1 MNNKMTQITFDELYA
16 HQERRICQ
24 QSLAQLIR
32 LNQWKE
38 DGIIYDEPDQEMLVG
53 ESSEILNSLQ
63 RKKDQRKK
71 EILALDQ
78 RIRLEKEKD
87 RRRREMD
94 AASRKK
100 NK

>member
-1 MNNKMTQITFDELYA
+1 MRNEPNQITFDELYA
-16 HQERRICQ
+16 HQERLCQ

-78 RIRLEKEKD
+78 RIRLEKERDK
-87 RRRREMD
+87 RNREID
-94 AASRKK
+94 AARKK
-100 NK
+100 KK

>member
-1 MNNKMTQITFDELYA
+1 MQNEPNQITFDELYA
-16 HQERRICQ
+16 HQERLCQ

-38 DGIIYDEPDQEMLVG
+38 NGIVYDDQEVSVG
-53 ESSEILNSLQ
+53 ENSEILNSLQ

-78 RIRLEKEKD
+78 RIRLEKERDK
-87 RRRREMD
+87 RNRETD
-94 AASRKK
+94 AARKK
-100 NK
+100 KK

>member
-1 MNNKMTQITFDELYA
+1 MTQITFDELYA
-16 HQERRICQ
+16 HQERLCQ

>member
-1 MNNKMTQITFDELYA
+1 MNNEPNQITFDELYA
-16 HQERRICQ
+16 HQERLCQ

-38 DGIIYDEPDQEMLVG
+38 NGAIYDNQEVLVG
-53 ESSEILNSLQ
+53 ENSEILNSLQ

-78 RIRLEKEKD
+78 RIRLEKERDK
-87 RRRREMD
+87 RNRETD
-94 AASRKK
+94 AARKK
-100 NK
+100 KK

>member
-1 MNNKMTQITFDELYA
+1 MQNEPNQITFDELYA
-16 HQERRICQ
+16 HQERICQ

-38 DGIIYDEPDQEMLVG
+38 NGIVYDDQEVLVG
-53 ESSEILNSLQ
+53 ENSEILNSLQ

-78 RIRLEKEKD
+78 QIRLEKEKD

-94 AASRKK
+94 ASRKK

>member
-1 MNNKMTQITFDELYA
+1 MNNKMSHITFDELYA
-16 HQERRICQ
+16 HQERLCQ

-38 DGIIYDEPDQEMLVG
+38 DGIIYDEPDQDLLVG

-87 RRRREMD
+87 KRQREMD
-94 AASRKK
+94 AARKK

>member
-16 HQERRICQ
+16 HQERLCQ

-38 DGIIYDEPDQEMLVG
+38 NGIVYDDQEVLVG
-53 ESSEILNSLQ
+53 ENSEILNSLQ

-87 RRRREMD
+87 KRNRELD
-94 AASRKK
+94 AARNKK
-100 NK
+100 K

>member
-1 MNNKMTQITFDELYA
+1 MNNKMTQTTFDELYA
-16 HQERRICQ
+16 HQERLCQ

-94 AASRKK
+94 AARKK

>member
-1 MNNKMTQITFDELYA
+1 MNNEPNQITFDELYA
-16 HQERRICQ
+16 HQERLCQ

-32 LNQWKE
+32 LSQWKE
-38 DGIIYDEPDQEMLVG
+38 NGIIYDNQEVLVG
-53 ESSEILNSLQ
+53 ENSEILNSLQ

-78 RIRLEKEKD
+78 RIRLEKETD

-94 AASRKK
+94 ASRKK

>member
-1 MNNKMTQITFDELYA
+1 MNNEPNQITFDELYA
-16 HQERRICQ
+16 HQERLCQ

-38 DGIIYDEPDQEMLVG
+38 NGIIYDDQEVLVG
-53 ESSEILNSLQ
+53 ENSEILNSLQ

-78 RIRLEKEKD
+78 RIRLEKERDK
-87 RRRREMD
+87 RNRETD
-94 AASRKK
+94 AARKK
-100 NK
+100 KK

>member
-1 MNNKMTQITFDELYA
+1 MHNEQNQITFDELYA
-16 HQERRICQ
+16 HQERLCQ

-38 DGIIYDEPDQEMLVG
+38 NGIIYDDQEVLVG
-53 ESSEILNSLQ
+53 ENSEILNSLQ

-78 RIRLEKEKD
+78 RIRLEKERDK
-87 RRRREMD
+87 RNRETD
-94 AASRKK
+94 AARKK
-100 NK
+100 KK

>member
-1 MNNKMTQITFDELYA
+1 MTQITFDELYA
-16 HQERRICQ
+16 HQERLCQ

-71 EILALDQ
+71 EILVLDQ

-94 AASRKK
+94 ASRKK

>member
-1 MNNKMTQITFDELYA
+1 MHNETNQITFDELYA
-16 HQERRICQ
+16 HQERLCQ

-38 DGIIYDEPDQEMLVG
+38 NGIVYDDQEVLVG
-53 ESSEILNSLQ
+53 ENSEILNSLQ

-78 RIRLEKEKD
+78 RIRLEKERDK
-87 RRRREMD
+87 RNRETD
-94 AASRKK
+94 AARKK
-100 NK
+100 KK

>member
-16 HQERRICQ
+16 HQERLCQ

-87 RRRREMD
+87 RRRREID
-94 AASRKK
+94 ASRKK

>member
-1 MNNKMTQITFDELYA
+1 MQNEPNQITFDKLYA
-16 HQERRICQ
+16 HQERLCQ

-38 DGIIYDEPDQEMLVG
+38 NGIIYDDQEVLVG
-53 ESSEILNSLQ
+53 ENSEILNSLQ

-78 RIRLEKEKD
+78 RIRLEKERDK
-87 RRRREMD
+87 RNRETD
-94 AASRKK
+94 AARKK
-100 NK
+100 KK

>member
-16 HQERRICQ
+16 HQERLCQ

-38 DGIIYDEPDQEMLVG
+38 DGLIYDEPDQEMLVG
-53 ESSEILNSLQ
+53 E
-63 RKKDQRKK
+63 
-71 EILALDQ
+71 ILALDQ
-78 RIRLEKEKD
+78 QIRLEKEKD

-94 AASRKK
+94 ASRKK

>member
-1 MNNKMTQITFDELYA
+1 MTQITFDELYA
-16 HQERRICQ
+16 HQERLCQ

-78 RIRLEKEKD
+78 QIRLEKEKD

-94 AASRKK
+94 ASRKK

>member
-1 MNNKMTQITFDELYA
+1 MNNEMTQITFDELYA
-16 HQERRICQ
+16 HQERLCQ

-78 RIRLEKEKD
+78 QIRLEKEKD
-87 RRRREMD
+87 RRRREID
-94 AASRKK
+94 ASRKK

>member
-1 MNNKMTQITFDELYA
+1 MQNEPNQITFDELYA
-16 HQERRICQ
+16 HQERLCQ

-38 DGIIYDEPDQEMLVG
+38 NGIVYDNQEVIVG
-53 ESSEILNSLQ
+53 ENYEILNSLQ

-78 RIRLEKEKD
+78 RIRLEKERDK
-87 RRRREMD
+87 RNRETD
-94 AASRKK
+94 AARKK
-100 NK
+100 KK

>member
-1 MNNKMTQITFDELYA
+1 MQNEPNQITFDELYA
-16 HQERRICQ
+16 HQERLCQ

-38 DGIIYDEPDQEMLVG
+38 NGIIYDDQEVLVG
-53 ESSEILNSLQ
+53 ENSEILNSLQ

-78 RIRLEKEKD
+78 RIRLEKERD
-87 RRRREMD
+87 RRNKETD
-94 AASRKK
+94 AARKK
-100 NK
+100 KK